1 MIKKLL
7 FIFLAFVF
15 LSSLAQA
22 QQPVWYNYDQTYYK
36 IPTGSDGI
44 HRISASALSSAGINL
59 DGLDPRTI
67 RLYHRGK
74 EVAIHIEGENDGR
87 LDAGDYI
94 DFYGRRNDGTLDKLL
109 YTDLQEIPNPYFN
122 TTSDT
127 TAFFLTIS
135 EGQNGKR
142 MNLRPAPEASL
153 PQATNYESEE
163 LLALGEQ
170 YSLGV
175 AYALGFRLSKFDL
188 GQGWMSSVISKGNT
202 RRITFEQLGA
212 MANPG
217 AAKLEFG
224 LVGRSENAHST
235 RIFAGPNTTTQRL
248 IGTANF
254 AGFVSNQQVV
264 DLAMTDFNADG
275 SVVIS
280 FESAGAESVDN
291 VSVAYA
297 KITFRNTVS
306 VGDFTS
312 ELFISPA
319 GNQQIQLSQ
328 LSGNYSAMEISDP
341 LNPEKV
347 QLAVNQ
353 QSLAFRSAVPTDSS
367 KVWMQN
373 EENIIQVLAVEPL
386 RFRNYLAQPA
396 NYILVGHSALEQP
409 TNQFDNPL
417 KAYAEHRG
425 SPAGGGFDTLT
436 VKVEDLY
443 NQFAYGEYSPVAI
456 YEFLK
461 AYFPVHK
468 PTHLL
473 LAGRSLAMYSTARS
487 GGVTYYYRN
496 NPGAF
501 SFRDL
506 IPAGGFPFSD
516 NIYTLGLDPSKPDVP
531 ALAVG
536 RIPARNAQ
544 HLADYLSKAIEK
556 DAVGI
561 SGSWQKELIHLTG
574 GVSEFELERYFNFMN
589 GFKTI
594 AEGPYLGG
602 NVTTYRKRSNSTIEV
617 IDITGD
623 LNEGRSMLTFFG
635 HGSPTV
641 IDIEIG
647 FASDPT
653 LNYQNKG
660 KYPIML
666 FNGCDYGAAYG
677 NSYTQGEDWVIT
689 PEKGA
694 VSVIANSAIGV
705 DVYLRRYSDMF
716 YRKAFADSTLIYR
729 TLGEVKREAEEAY
742 VENYGTSPLS
752 YSHMEQMINYGDP
765 GVRIFPADKADYSVN
780 VAEVS
785 VESFDEVPVSVL
797 SDSLKLSFVLRNIG
811 RVDTDS
817 ISFKVSRR
825 LADGTTETFDQV
837 KIPYVAR
844 IDSLFFS
851 IPNTGRNSAGENT
864 FTIEVNSAMDVDEM
878 TFTNNSVTFA
888 KFIPLSGTLN
898 LYPLEYGIVSEEE
911 TELIAQVPGKISED
925 RTVIIQLDTAAAFNS
940 AYRKE
945 IRVTTRGLAEMP
957 LSLTAFSDS
966 TTFYWRSKYQ
976 EPKPGETDAWTNSS
990 FSYIPSGPEGWTQR
1004 TSYQL
1009 DDDQLTNLEI
1019 SESDRRWKYL
1029 DIQANVEVF
1038 TVGAGVDSLSFR
1050 NTQFY
1055 LDQIPQIIDNVNNAN
1070 SRLCP
1075 NGSLG
1080 LVAFEQKSLM
1090 PYLAIPVPGFDILDS
1105 RACGR
1110 VPQMIQSIQ
1119 NSWITTPGQTMLLDY
1134 VNNVKDGD
1142 YVVIFS
1148 VGNVTFEAWPD
1159 AAIEKMKEF
1168 GASEATLRALKT
1180 GDPYILYGRKGMRP
1194 GEAIEIIGNKN
1205 IDVPE
1210 REQTLSFDTELAG
1223 YLTSGVVLTPRV
1235 GPASTWERFFQNVN
1249 TRNWINEEEKTYFD
1263 IIGVK
1268 ENGEEDL
1275 LIGNSFDQEMD
1286 LSFINSQTYPYL
1298 KLRYSMNDP
1307 ESTAP
1312 AQLDKWQVNY
1322 TGVPEG
1328 VLILKSAKDQVN
1340 LREGEAGLLELQF
1353 KNISQYNF
1361 LDSIQVDWKMT
1372 NLGSKKVE
1380 EFSKKFPALKAGESF
1395 DFTIEFNSIGKTGEN
1410 ELEIFANPRIQR
1422 EQTFRNNQ
1430 VDMGSYFVVE
1440 GDNSTA
1446 LLDVNFDGIYI
1457 MDGDIVSPNVL
1468 ITALLKNDQTLLYKK
1483 DTVGLDLY
1491 LKQNCEACDFKRVNF
1506 SNPNLTWTPA
1516 SEDEDFKVSL
1526 IPGPLEDGIYTLRV
1540 TNEDSS
1546 EPYEITFEVINES
1559 QITNFYPYPN
1569 PFSTS
1574 VRFVFTVTGMEVPD
1588 EIKIQ
1593 IMTVTGKVVREI
1605 LQNELGPIRIGNN
1618 LTEYAWDGK
1627 DEFGDQLA
1635 NGVYIYRVLVRKNG
1649 QFMEHRPTAGD
1660 KAFKKGYGKM
1670 YLLR

>member
-1 MIKKLL
+1 MIKRLL
-7 FIFLAFVF
+7 LIFLAFIM
-15 LSSLAQA
+15 LSGLVQA

-36 IPTGSDGI
+36 IPTATDGI
-44 HRISASALSSAGINL
+44 HRISATTLSSSGINL
-59 DGLDPRTI
+59 NSLDPRNI

-74 EVAIHIEGENDGR
+74 EVAIHISGENDGR
-87 LDAGDYI
+87 FDSGDFI
-94 DFYGRRNDGTLDKLL
+94 DFYGMRNDATLDKLL
-109 YTDLQEIPNPYFN
+109 YTDFDQLPNPYFN

-127 TAFFLTIS
+127 TAFFLTVTT
-135 EGQNGKR
+135 GQNGKR
-142 MNLRPAPEASL
+142 MNVRTAPELTL
-153 PQATNYESEE
+153 PQAASYSSES
-163 LLALGEQ
+163 LIALGEQ

-175 AYALGFRLSKFDL
+175 GYAFEFRLSKFDQ
-188 GQGWMSSVISKGNT
+188 GQGWMSAVITKGNT
-202 RRITFEQLGA
+202 RQLVFKDLGA
-212 MANPG
+212 MANSG
-217 AAKLEFG
+217 AAKLEIG
-224 LVGRSENAHST
+224 LVGRSYNAHST
-235 RIFAGPNTTTQRL
+235 RILAGPTAANQRL
-248 IGTANF
+248 ITTVASKQF
-254 AGFVSNQQVV
+254 EYPQLTL
-264 DLAMTDFNADG
+264 DLIASDFNADG
-275 SVVIS
+275 SIVIGVNA
-280 FESAGAESVDN
+280 AGAEAADN
-291 VSVAYA
+291 VSVAFA
-297 KITFRNTVS
+297 KITFQNSVS
-306 VGDFTS
+306 KGDFTS

-319 GNQQIQLSQ
+319 GNQRILMPQVA
-328 LSGNYSAMEISDP
+328 GNYSAIEISDP
-341 LNPEKV
+341 GNPQKV
-347 QLAVNQ
+347 LLTKNGQEL
-353 QSLAFRSAVPTDSS
+353 SFRSAVAGDSS
-367 KVWMQN
+367 KVWVQN
-373 EENIIQVLAVEPL
+373 ETSILVAKTMERVK
-386 RFRNYLAQPA
+386 FRNYLAQPA
-396 NYILVGHSALEQP
+396 NYILVGHQALEQP
-409 TNQFDNPL
+409 TTQFTNPL
-417 KAYAEHRG
+417 KAYAEHRA

-436 VKVEDLY
+436 VKMADLY
-443 NQFAYGEYSPVAI
+443 NQFSYGEYTPTAI
-456 YEFLK
+456 YEFLR
-461 AYFPVHK
+461 AYYPIHK
-468 PTHLL
+468 PTHML
-473 LAGRSLAMYSTARS
+473 LAGRSLAMYSTS
-487 GGVTYYYRN
+487 QVSGVTHFYRN
-496 NPGAF
+496 NPAAF

-506 IPAGGFPFSD
+506 IPAGGYPFSD
-516 NIYTLGLDPSKPDVP
+516 NIYTLDLDPSKPLVP
-531 ALAVG
+531 ALAIG

-544 HLADYLSKAIEK
+544 QLADYLDKAIEK

-561 SGSWQKELIHLTG
+561 SESWQKELVHLSG
-574 GVSEFELERYFNFMN
+574 GESEFELERYFNFMN

-602 NVTTYRKRSNSTIEV
+602 KVTTYRKRSNSTIEV

-635 HGSPTV
+635 HGAPTV

-660 KYPIML
+660 KYPVML
-666 FNGCDYGAAYG
+666 FNGCDYGAAFG

-689 PEKGA
+689 ADKGA
-694 VSVIANSAIGV
+694 VSVIANSSIGV

-716 YRKAFADSTLIYR
+716 YRKAFSDSSLIYR
-729 TLGEVKREAEEAY
+729 TLGEVKQEAEEAFIS
-742 VENYGTSPLS
+742 EYGTTPIN

-765 GVRIFPADKADYSVN
+765 GLRIFPADKADY
-780 VAEVS
+780 AIKIEEVS
-785 VESFDEVPVSVL
+785 VESFDEIPVSVL

-817 ISFKVSRR
+817 IEYKVTRR
-825 LADGTTETFDQV
+825 LPDGSTEFYDPV
-837 KIPYVAR
+837 KIPYIAR
-844 IDSLFFS
+844 IDSLFFT
-851 IPNTGRNSAGENT
+851 IPNTGLNSAGENS
-864 FTIEVNSAMDVDEM
+864 FTIEVNSARDVEEM
-878 TFTNNSVTFA
+878 TFANNSISYI

-898 LYPLEYGIVSEEE
+898 LYPLDYGIVNG
-911 TELIAQVPGKISED
+911 TEAKLIAQVPGKTTED
-925 RTVIIQLDTAAAFNS
+925 RTVIIQVDTAATFNS

-945 IRVTTRGLAEMP
+945 VRVTTRGLAEMP

-966 TTFYWRSKYQ
+966 ITFYWRSKFQ
-976 EPKPGETDAWTNSS
+976 EAKPGETDTWTNSS
-990 FSYIPSGPEGWTQR
+990 FSYIPSGPNGWTQR

-1009 DDDQLTNLEI
+1009 GEDQLTNLEI
-1019 SESDRRWKYL
+1019 KESDRTWKYTE
-1029 DIQANVEVF
+1029 IQEKIEVF
-1038 TVGAGVDSLSFR
+1038 TVGAAVDTLSFR

-1080 LVAFEQKSLM
+1080 LVAFEQKSLV
-1090 PYLAIPVPGFDILDS
+1090 PYLAIPVPGFDILDG

-1110 VPQMIQSIQ
+1110 LPQMIQSIQ
-1119 NSWITTPGQTMLLDY
+1119 NAWITTPGQTMLVDY
-1134 VNNVKDGD
+1134 VNKVKTGD
-1142 YVVIFS
+1142 YVIIFS
-1148 VGNVTFEAWPD
+1148 VGNVTFEAFPD
-1159 AAIEKMKEF
+1159 IAIEKLKEF
-1168 GASEATLRALKT
+1168 GASEATLRALKS

-1194 GEAIEIIGNKN
+1194 GEAIEIVGDKTMA
-1205 IDVPE
+1205 VPANQ
-1210 REQTLSFDTELAG
+1210 QTLSFDTELSG
-1223 YLTSGVVLTPRV
+1223 YLTSGMILTPRV
-1235 GPASTWERFFQNVN
+1235 GPASNWERFFQHVN
-1249 TRNWINEEEKTYFD
+1249 SRNWINEEEKTYFD

-1275 LIGNSFDQEMD
+1275 LVENTFNSEMD
-1286 LSFINSQTYPYL
+1286 LSFISTDTYPYL
-1298 KLRYSMNDP
+1298 KLRYSMNDT

-1353 KNISQYNF
+1353 KNISKYNF
-1361 LDSIQVDWKMT
+1361 LDSIQVDWKIT
-1372 NLGSKKVE
+1372 NLTSKKVE
-1380 EFSKKFPALKAGESF
+1380 NFSKKFPALKAGEAF
-1395 DFTIEFNSIGKTGEN
+1395 DFTIEFNSIGNTGEN
-1410 ELEIFANPRIQR
+1410 SLEIFANPRIQR

-1430 VDMGSYFVVE
+1430 VDMGSYFLVE

-1468 ITALLKNDQTLLYKK
+1468 ITALLKNNQTLLYKK
-1483 DTVGLDLY
+1483 DTVGLELF
-1491 LKQNCEACDFKRVNF
+1491 LKQNCESCDFKRVNF

-1526 IPGPLEDGIYTLRV
+1526 LAGPLEDGIYTLRV
-1540 TNEDSS
+1540 ANEDST

>member
-7 FIFLAFVF
+7 YVFLIFLGLAHF
-15 LSSLAQA
+15 AQA

-36 IPTGSDGI
+36 IPTAIDGI
-44 HRISASALSSAGINL
+44 HRISAPTLTSSGINL
-59 DGLDPRTI
+59 NGLDPRNI
-67 RLYHRGK
+67 RLYHRGE
-74 EVAIHIEGENDGR
+74 EVAIHIEGENDGIF
-87 LDAGDYI
+87 DTDDYI
-94 DFYGRRNDGTLDKLL
+94 DFFGMRNDATVDKLL
-109 YTDLQEIPNPYFN
+109 YTDFDQLPNPYFN

-127 TAFFLTIS
+127 TAFFLTVTS
-135 EGQNGKR
+135 GQSGKR
-142 MNLRPAPEASL
+142 MNVRPAPEESM
-153 PQATNYESEE
+153 PQATSYSSEK

-175 AYALGFRLSKFDL
+175 GYAFDFRLSKFDQ
-188 GQGWMSSVISKGNT
+188 GQGWMSAVITKGNT
-202 RRITFEQLGA
+202 RQLNFDGLGV
-212 MANPG
+212 MG
-217 AAKLEFG
+217 SGTAKLEFG
-224 LVGRSENAHST
+224 LVGRSTHTHTT
-235 RIFAGPNTTTQRL
+235 RIYAGPTPSTKRL
-248 IGTANF
+248 ISTVTFSGYEYP
-254 AGFVSNQQVV
+254 QQTVN
-264 DLAMTDFNADG
+264 LAMSDFNSDG

-280 FESAGAESVDN
+280 FESAGSESVDN
-291 VSVAYA
+291 ISVAFA
-297 KITFRNTVS
+297 KITFQNRVS
-306 VGDFTS
+306 SGDFTS
-312 ELFISPA
+312 ELFISPT
-319 GNQQIQLSQ
+319 GNQQIQLPQ
-328 LSGNYSAMEISDP
+328 ISGSYSAIEISDP
-341 LNPEKV
+341 DNPEKV
-347 QLAVNQ
+347 RLA
-353 QSLAFRSAVPTDSS
+353 QSDQALSFRASVANDSS
-367 KVWMQN
+367 KVWVQN
-373 EENIIQVLAVEPL
+373 EENIISIATMERVK
-386 RFRNYLAQPA
+386 FRNYLAQPA
-396 NYILVGHSALEQP
+396 NYILVGHHALEKS
-409 TNQFDNPL
+409 TTQFDNPL
-417 KAYAEHRG
+417 KAYADHRA
-425 SPAGGGFDTLT
+425 SPVGGGFDTLT

-443 NQFAYGEYSPVAI
+443 NQFSYGEYTPAAI
-456 YEFLK
+456 YEFLRT
-461 AYFPVHK
+461 YYPVHK
-468 PTHLL
+468 PTHML
-473 LAGRSLAMYSTARS
+473 LAGRSLAMYSTARAD
-487 GGVTYYYRN
+487 GVTYFYRN
-496 NPGAF
+496 NPAAF

-516 NIYTLGLDPSKPDVP
+516 NIYTLDLDASKPLVP

-544 HLADYLSKAIEK
+544 QLADYLFKAIEK

-561 SGSWQKELIHLTG
+561 SDPWQKELIHLSG
-574 GVSEFELERYFNFMN
+574 GVSEFELERYYNFMN

-635 HGSPTV
+635 HGAPTV

-689 PEKGA
+689 PDKGA
-694 VSVIANSAIGV
+694 VSVMANSAIGV

-716 YRKAFADSTLIYR
+716 YKKAFADSTLIYR
-729 TLGEVKREAEEAY
+729 TLGEVKREAEVAF

-765 GVRIFPADKADYSVN
+765 GLRIFPADRADYAVK
-780 VAEVS
+780 VEEVS
-785 VESFDEVPVSVL
+785 VDSFDEIPVSVL

-817 ISFKVSRR
+817 IEYKVSRK
-825 LADGTTETFDQV
+825 LPDGSTELFSAV
-837 KIPYVAR
+837 KIPYTAR
-844 IDSLFFS
+844 IDTLFFT
-851 IPNTGRNSAGENT
+851 IPNTGRISAGENT
-864 FTIEVNSAMDVDEM
+864 FTVEVNSARDVEEM
-878 TFTNNSVTFA
+878 TFANNAVTYE
-888 KFIPLSGTLN
+888 KFISLSGTLN
-898 LYPLEYGIVSEEE
+898 LYPVDYGIANE
-911 TELIAQVPGKISED
+911 TETKLIAQVPGKTTED
-925 RTVIIQLDTAAAFNS
+925 RTVIIQLDTAAGFNS

-945 IRVTTRGLAEMP
+945 VRVTTRGLAEMP
-957 LSLTAFSDS
+957 LPLTAFSDS
-966 TTFYWRSKYQ
+966 TTFYWRSKFQ
-976 EPKPGETDAWTNSS
+976 EVKPGEADVWTNSS

-1004 TSYQL
+1004 TTDQL
-1009 DDDQLTNLEI
+1009 EEDQLTNLEI
-1019 SESDRRWKYL
+1019 KESDRSWKYL
-1029 DIQANVEVF
+1029 EQKANIEVF

-1090 PYLAIPVPGFDILDS
+1090 PYLAIPVPGFDILDA

-1119 NSWITTPGQTMLLDY
+1119 NSWITTPGQTMLVDY

-1142 YVVIFS
+1142 YVMIFS

-1159 AAIEKMKEF
+1159 IAIEKLKEF

-1180 GDPYILYGRKGMRP
+1180 GDPYILYGKKGMRP
-1194 GEAIEIIGNKN
+1194 GEAIEIVGDKTME
-1205 IDVPE
+1205 VPASQ
-1210 REQTLSFDTELAG
+1210 QTLSFDTELSG
-1223 YLTSGVVLTPRV
+1223 YLTSGMILTPRV
-1235 GPASTWERFFQNVN
+1235 GPASTWERFFQHVN
-1249 TRNWINEEEKTYFD
+1249 TRNWINEEERTYFD

-1275 LIGNSFDQEMD
+1275 LIGNTYDREMD
-1286 LSFINSQTYPYL
+1286 LSFISTETYPYL

-1328 VLILKSAKDQVN
+1328 VLLLKSAKEQVN
-1340 LREGEAGLLELQF
+1340 LREGETGLLELQF
-1353 KNISQYNF
+1353 KNISKYNF

-1372 NLGSKKVE
+1372 NLTSKKVE
-1380 EFSKKFPALKAGESF
+1380 SFSRKFPALKAGEGF

-1430 VDMGSYFVVE
+1430 VDMDVYFTVE

-1468 ITALLKNDQTLLYKK
+1468 ITASLKNDQTLVYKK

-1491 LKQNCEACDFKRVNF
+1491 LKQNCETCDFKRVSF

-1516 SEDEDFKVSL
+1516 TEDEDFKVSL

-1540 TNEDSS
+1540 ANGDSS

>member
-1 MIKKLL
+1 MIKN
-7 FIFLAFVF
+7 ISIVFLAFLM
-15 LSSLAQA
+15 LSNLALAQE
-22 QQPVWYNYDQTYYK
+22 PVWYNYDQTYYK
-36 IPTGSDGI
+36 ILTGSDGI
-44 HRISASALSSAGINL
+44 HRISATSLSNSGINL
-59 DGLDPRTI
+59 TGLDPRTI

-87 LDAGDYI
+87 FDSGDYI
-94 DFYGRRNDGTLDKLL
+94 DFFGQRNDGTVDKLL
-109 YTDLQEIPNPYFN
+109 YTDFEKIPNPYFN
-122 TTSDT
+122 TNSDT
-127 TAFFLTIS
+127 TAFFLTVS
-135 EGQNGKR
+135 SGQNGKR
-142 MNLRPAPEASL
+142 MNLRSAPEASL
-153 PQATNYESEE
+153 PVATSYASEK

-175 AYALGFRLSKFDL
+175 GYAFDFRLSKFDQ
-188 GQGWMSSVISKGNT
+188 GQGWMSAVITKGNT
-202 RRITFEQLGA
+202 RQLTLNQLGV
-212 MANPG
+212 MG
-217 AAKLEFG
+217 TGTAKLEIG
-224 LVGRSENAHST
+224 LVGRSYNPHTT
-235 RIFAGPNTTTQRL
+235 RILAGPTAANQRL
-248 IGTANF
+248 IGTI
-254 AGFVSNQQVV
+254 SSLQYEYPQVTL
-264 DLAMTDFNADG
+264 DLAMSDFNSDG
-275 SVVIS
+275 SIVIGVN
-280 FESAGAESVDN
+280 SAGAESVDN
-291 VSVAYA
+291 ISVAYA
-297 KITFRNTVS
+297 KITYRNNVS
-306 VGDFTS
+306 SGDFTS
-312 ELFISPA
+312 KLFISPS
-319 GNQQIQLSQ
+319 GNQRIQLTGI
-328 LSGNYSAMEISDP
+328 SGNYSAIDIADP
-341 LNPEKV
+341 INPQKV
-347 QLAVNQ
+347 QLSKTGQ
-353 QSLAFRSAVPTDSS
+353 ILAFRSSIPSDSS
-367 KVWMQN
+367 KVWIQN
-373 EENIIQVLAVEPL
+373 EQNIIPIATLEPVK
-386 RFRNYLAQPA
+386 FRNYLAQAA

-409 TNQFDNPL
+409 SSQFDNPL
-417 KAYAEHRG
+417 KSYAEHRA

-443 NQFAYGEYSPVAI
+443 NQFSYGEYTPAAI
-456 YEFLK
+456 YEFLR

-468 PTHLL
+468 PTHML
-473 LAGRSLAMYSTARS
+473 LAGRALAIYSTARA
-487 GGVTYYYRN
+487 GGVTYFYRN
-496 NPGAF
+496 NPAAF

-506 IPAGGFPFSD
+506 VPAGGFPFSD
-516 NIYTLGLDPSKPDVP
+516 NVYTLGLDPDKPLAP

-536 RIPARNAQ
+536 RIPARNSQ

-561 SGSWQKELIHLTG
+561 AEPWQKELIHLTG

-660 KYPIML
+660 KYPVML
-666 FNGCDYGAAYG
+666 FNGCDYGSAYG

-689 PEKGA
+689 PDKGA
-694 VSVIANSAIGV
+694 VSVLANSSIGV

-729 TLGEVKREAEEAY
+729 TLGEVKREAEEEY
-742 VENYGTSPLS
+742 IDNYGTSPLS

-765 GVRIFPADKADYSVN
+765 GVRIFPADKADYAVK
-780 VAEVS
+780 AEEVS
-785 VESFDEVPVSVL
+785 VDSFDEVPISVL

-817 ISFKVSRR
+817 IEYKVSRR
-825 LADGTTETFDQV
+825 LPDGTTESFDPV
-837 KIPYVAR
+837 KIPYIPR
-844 IDSLFFS
+844 IDSINFT
-851 IPNTGRNSAGENT
+851 IPNIGRNSAGENT
-864 FTIEVNSAMDVDEM
+864 FSIEVNSKREVEEM
-878 TFTNNSVTFA
+878 TFANNSVSFT

-898 LYPLEYGIVSEEE
+898 LYPIEYGIVSGTE
-911 TELIAQVPGKISED
+911 TKLIAQAPGKIIED
-925 RTVIIQLDTAAAFNS
+925 RTIIIQLDTAVAFNS

-945 IRVTTRGLAEMP
+945 VRVTTRGLAEMP
-957 LSLTAFSDS
+957 LALTAFSDS
-966 TTFYWRSKYQ
+966 TTYYWRSKFQ
-976 EPKPGETDAWTNSS
+976 ETKPGETDAWTNSS
-990 FSYIPSGPEGWTQR
+990 FSFIPSGPEGWTQR
-1004 TSYQL
+1004 TTYQL
-1009 DDDQLTNLEI
+1009 AEDQLTNLEI
-1019 SESDRRWKYL
+1019 KESDRSWKYL
-1029 DIQANVEVF
+1029 DQQANIEVF
-1038 TVGAGVDSLSFR
+1038 TVGAAVDTLSFR

-1055 LDQIPQIIDNVNNAN
+1055 LNQIPQIIDNVNNAN

-1119 NSWITTPGQTMLLDY
+1119 NSWITTPGQTMLEQY
-1134 VNNVKDGD
+1134 VNNVKLGD

-1159 AAIEKMKEF
+1159 IAFEKLKEF

-1180 GDPYILYGRKGMRP
+1180 GEPYILYGRKGMRP
-1194 GEAIEIIGNKN
+1194 GEAIEIVGNKN
-1205 IDVPE
+1205 MEVPASQ
-1210 REQTLSFDTELAG
+1210 QTLSFDTELSG
-1223 YLTSGVVLTPRV
+1223 YLTSGMILTPRV
-1235 GPASTWERFFQNVN
+1235 GPASSWERFFQNVN
-1249 TRNWINEEEKTYFD
+1249 ARNWINEEEKTYFD

-1275 LIGNSFDQEMD
+1275 LIGNTYDQEMD
-1286 LSFINSQTYPYL
+1286 LSFISTDVYPYL

-1307 ESTAP
+1307 ASTAP

-1328 VLILKSAKDQVN
+1328 VLILKSAKEQVN
-1340 LREGEAGLLELQF
+1340 LREGETGLLELQF
-1353 KNISQYNF
+1353 KNISKYNF
-1361 LDSIQVDWKMT
+1361 LDSIQVNWNMT
-1372 NLGSKKVE
+1372 HLTSKKVE

-1395 DFTIEFNSIGKTGEN
+1395 DFTIEFNSIGKSGEN

-1430 VDMGSYFVVE
+1430 VDLGSYFIVE

-1491 LKQNCEACDFKRVNF
+1491 LKQNCEACDFKRVSF

-1540 TNEDSS
+1540 VNEDSS
-1546 EPYEITFEVINES
+1546 EPYEVTFEVINES

>member
-1 MIKKLL
+1 MKRNLL
-7 FIFLAFVF
+7 YVLLTFLVF
-15 LSSLAQA
+15 TGATDA
-22 QQPVWYNYDQTYYK
+22 QQAAWYNYNQTYYK
-36 IPTGSDGI
+36 IQTANDGVYRVTADVLAGSG
-44 HRISASALSSAGINL
+44 LNLAGV
-59 DGLDPRTI
+59 DPRNI
-67 RLYHRGK
+67 SLYHRGK
-74 EVAIHIEGENDGR
+74 EVAIYVFGENDGTFN
-87 LDAGDYI
+87 GEDYI
-94 DFYGRRNDGTLDKLL
+94 EFFGLRNDATLDRLL
-109 YTDLQEIPNPYFN
+109 YTDFGELPNPYYN

-127 TAFFLTIS
+127 TAFFLTVNPSQI
-135 EGQNGKR
+135 GKR
-142 MNLRPAPEASL
+142 MGTVAAPDANQPLANSFYTEKL
-153 PQATNYESEE
+153 QAF
-163 LLALGEQ
+163 GEQ
-170 YSLGV
+170 YSLGIG
-175 AYALGFRLSKFDL
+175 YALDFRLSKYDQ
-188 GQGWMSSVISKGNT
+188 GQGWMSTVITKGNT
-202 RRITFEQLGA
+202 RQVTLDGLGEVS
-212 MANPG
+212 NSG
-217 AAKLEFG
+217 SAKLEIG
-224 LVGRSENAHST
+224 LVGRSFNAHST
-235 RIFAGPNTTTQRL
+235 RILAGPSAGNQRL
-248 IGTANF
+248 ISTASF
-254 AGFVSNQQVV
+254 ADFEYPHLVL
-264 DLAMTDFNADG
+264 DLSMGDFNPDG
-275 SVVIS
+275 SIVIGVQS
-280 FESAGAESVDN
+280 SGSESVDN
-291 VSVAYA
+291 VSIAYIKLRYRSNLPA
-297 KITFRNTVS
+297 
-306 VGDFTS
+306 GDFDS
-312 ELFISPA
+312 KLLISPP
-319 GNQQIQLSQ
+319 GNQRIQLNQTTS
-328 LSGNYSAMEISDP
+328 SYVGYEVADIENV
-341 LNPEKV
+341 EKV
-347 QLAVNQ
+347 AFSNSG
-353 QSLAFRSAVPTDSS
+353 QSLAFRAASPSDSS
-367 KVWMQN
+367 KVWLQN
-373 EENIIQVLAVEPL
+373 EESVNLVRSMEPV
-386 RFRNYLAQPA
+386 RFRNYLGQAA
-396 NYILVGHSALEQP
+396 NYILVGNRALEQAS
-409 TNQFDNPL
+409 NQFENPL
-417 KAYAEHRG
+417 KAYADHRA

-436 VKVEDLY
+436 VRMEDLY
-443 NQFAYGEYSPVAI
+443 NQYAYGEKSPVAV
-456 YEFLK
+456 YEFLRT
-461 AYFPVHK
+461 YYPVHR

-473 LAGRSLAMYSTARS
+473 LAGRALAIYSTSRQ
-487 GGVTYYYRN
+487 GGVTYFYRN
-496 NPGAF
+496 NPAAF
-501 SFRDL
+501 SFQEMV
-506 IPAGGFPFSD
+506 PAGGYPFSD
-516 NIYTLGLDPSKPDVP
+516 NVFTLGLDPVKPLVP
-531 ALAVG
+531 AMAVG
-536 RIPARNAQ
+536 RIPARNSQ
-544 HLADYLSKAIEK
+544 QLSDYLGKAIEK

-561 SGSWQKELIHLTG
+561 SDSWQKELVHLSG

-602 NVTTYRKRSNSTIEV
+602 NVTTYRKRSNSTVEV

-660 KYPIML
+660 KYPVML
-666 FNGCDYGAAYG
+666 FNGCDYGSAYG
-677 NSYTQGEDWVIT
+677 NNYTQGEDWVIT
-689 PEKGA
+689 PDKGA
-694 VSVIANSAIGV
+694 ASVMANSAIGV

-765 GVRIFPADKADYSVN
+765 GLRIFPADKADYAIKVE
-780 VAEVS
+780 EVS
-785 VESFDEVPVSVL
+785 VDSFDEVPVSVL
-797 SDSLKLSFVLRNIG
+797 SDSLKLSFVIRNIG

-817 ISFKVSRR
+817 IEYKVSRK
-825 LADGTTETFDQV
+825 LPDGSTETFDAV
-837 KIPYVAR
+837 KIPYIAR
-844 IDSLFFS
+844 VDSLFFT
-851 IPNTGRNSAGENT
+851 IPNTGRNSAGENS
-864 FTIEVNSAMDVDEM
+864 FTIAINPTMAVKEM
-878 TFTNNSVTFA
+878 TFANNSATYS
-888 KFIPLSGTLN
+888 KFVPLSGTLN
-898 LYPLEYGIVSEEE
+898 LFPLEYGIVNEEN
-911 TELIAQVPGKISED
+911 TGLIAQIPGKISED
-925 RTVIIQLDTAAAFNS
+925 RTVIIQLDTAAGFNS

-945 IRVTTRGLAEMP
+945 VRVTTRGLAEMP
-957 LSLTAFSDS
+957 LALTAFTDS
-966 TTFYWRSKYQ
+966 TTFYWRSKFQ
-976 EPKPGETDAWTNSS
+976 EAKPGETDAWTNSS
-990 FSYIPSGPEGWTQR
+990 FSYIPDGPEGWTQR
-1004 TSYQL
+1004 TTYQL

-1019 SESDRRWKYL
+1019 KESDRSWKYG
-1029 DIQANVEVF
+1029 DIQSKVQVF
-1038 TVGAGVDSLSFR
+1038 TVGAGVDTLSFR

-1090 PYLAIPVPGFDILDS
+1090 PYLAVPVPGFDILDS

-1119 NSWITTPGQTMLLDY
+1119 NSWITTPGQTMLQEY
-1134 VNNVKDGD
+1134 VNNVPEGD

-1159 AAIEKMKEF
+1159 IAYEKLKEF

-1194 GEAIEIIGNKN
+1194 GEAIEIVGDKN
-1205 IDVPE
+1205 MEVPASQ
-1210 REQTLSFDTELAG
+1210 QTLSFDTELNG
-1223 YLTSGVVLTPRV
+1223 YLTSGVILTPRV
-1235 GPASTWERFFQNVN
+1235 GPAASWERFFQNVN
-1249 TRNWINEEEKTYFD
+1249 SRNWINEEERTYFD

-1275 LIGNSFDQEMD
+1275 LIGNTYDSEMD
-1286 LSFINSQTYPYL
+1286 LSFISTETYPYL
-1298 KLRYSMNDP
+1298 KLRYSMDDP

-1328 VLILKSAKDQVN
+1328 VLILKSAKEQVN
-1340 LREGEAGLLELQF
+1340 LREGETGLLELQF
-1353 KNISQYNF
+1353 KNISRYNF

-1372 NLGSKKVE
+1372 NLTSKKAE
-1380 EFSKKFPALKAGESF
+1380 NFSRKFPALKAGEAF

-1430 VDMGSYFVVE
+1430 VDMGAYFIVE

-1457 MDGDIVSPNVL
+1457 MDGDIVSPNVM
-1468 ITALLKNDQTLLYKK
+1468 ITALLKNDQTHIYKK

-1491 LKQNCEACDFKRVNF
+1491 LKQNCENCDFRRVSF
-1506 SNPNLTWTPA
+1506 SNPNLNWTPA
-1516 SEDEDFKVSL
+1516 SEDEDFKVTL
-1526 IPGPLEDGIYTLRV
+1526 LPGPLEDGIYTLRV
-1540 TNEDSS
+1540 ANEDSA

>member
-1 MIKKLL
+1 MIKRLL
-7 FIFLAFVF
+7 IVFLAFLM
-15 LSSLAQA
+15 LSNLALA

-36 IPTGSDGI
+36 IPTATDGI
-44 HRISASALSSAGINL
+44 HRVSATSLSNSGINL
-59 DGLDPRTI
+59 SSLDPRNI
-67 RLYHRGK
+67 RMYHRGE

-87 LDAGDYI
+87 FDTGDYI
-94 DFYGRRNDGTLDKLL
+94 DFFGMRNDGTLDKLL
-109 YTDLQEIPNPYFN
+109 YPDFDQIPNPYFN

-127 TAFFLTIS
+127 TAFFLTITA
-135 EGQNGKR
+135 GQSGKR
-142 MNLRPAPEASL
+142 MNLRTAPETNL
-153 PQATNYESEE
+153 PQANSYSSEE

-170 YSLGV
+170 YSLGIG
-175 AYALGFRLSKFDL
+175 YSFDFRLSKFDL
-188 GQGWMSSVISKGNT
+188 GQGWMSAVITKGKT
-202 RRITFEQLGA
+202 RQLSFDQLGA
-212 MANPG
+212 MGNSG
-217 AAKLEFG
+217 SGKLEIG
-224 LVGRSENAHST
+224 IVGRSANAHST
-235 RIFAGPNTTTQRL
+235 KIYAGATAASQRL
-248 IGTANF
+248 LTTLSFTGYEYP
-254 AGFVSNQQVV
+254 QQS
-264 DLAMTDFNADG
+264 LELQMSDFNPDG
-275 SVVIS
+275 SILIS
-280 FESAGAESVDN
+280 IESAGSESVDN
-291 VSVAYA
+291 VSVAFA
-297 KITFRNTVS
+297 KISFQNTVS
-306 VGDFTS
+306 SGDFAS
-312 ELFISPA
+312 KLFISPD

-328 LSGNYSAMEISDP
+328 LSGTYSALEISDP
-341 LNPEKV
+341 ANPEKV
-347 QLAVNQ
+347 QLATAAETL
-353 QSLAFRSAVPTDSS
+353 SFRSAVANDSS
-367 KVWMQN
+367 RVWLQN
-373 EENIIQVLAVEPL
+373 EENIISVAALEPVK
-386 RFRNYLAQPA
+386 FRNFLAQPA
-396 NYILVGHSALEQP
+396 NYILVGHQLLER
-409 TNQFDNPL
+409 TSTQFDNPL
-417 KAYAEHRG
+417 QAYAEHRA
-425 SPAGGGFDTLT
+425 SPAGGGFEVLS
-436 VKVEDLY
+436 VNMEELY
-443 NQFAYGEYSPVAI
+443 NQFSYGEYSPVAI

-461 AYFPVHK
+461 AYYPVHK
-468 PTHLL
+468 PTHMLF
-473 LAGRSLAMYSTARS
+473 AGRSLAMYSTARA
-487 GGVTYYYRN
+487 GGVTYFYRN
-496 NPGAF
+496 NPAAF
-501 SFRDL
+501 SFQDL

-516 NIYTLGLDPSKPDVP
+516 NIYTLGLDPSKPYSP

-536 RIPARNAQ
+536 RIPARNSQ
-544 HLADYLSKAIEK
+544 QLADYLSKAIEK
-556 DAVGI
+556 DAVAI
-561 SGSWQKELIHLTG
+561 SDSWQKELIHLSG
-574 GVSEFELERYFNFMN
+574 GVSEFELDRYFNFLN

-594 AEGPYLGG
+594 AEGQYLGG

-635 HGSPTV
+635 HGAPTV

-689 PEKGA
+689 PDKGA
-694 VSVIANSAIGV
+694 ISVLANSAIGV

-716 YRKAFADSTLIYR
+716 YKKAFSDSSLIYR
-729 TLGEVKREAEEAY
+729 TLGEVKREADEAF
-742 VENYGTSPLS
+742 VTSYGTSPLS

-765 GVRIFPADKADYSVN
+765 GIRIFPADKADYAIKVE
-780 VAEVS
+780 EVS
-785 VESFDEVPVSVL
+785 VDSFDEIPVSVL

-817 ISFKVSRR
+817 IEFEVTRK
-825 LADGTTETFDQV
+825 LPDGTTESFSPV
-837 KIPYVAR
+837 KIPYIAR
-844 IDSLFFS
+844 IDTLFFT
-851 IPNTGRNSAGENT
+851 IPNTGRNSAGENS
-864 FTIEVNSAMDVDEM
+864 FGIEVNSNKEVEEM
-878 TFTNNSVTFA
+878 TFTNNTVSYT

-898 LYPLEYGIVSEEE
+898 LYPLGYGIVSE
-911 TELIAQVPGKISED
+911 TDTKLVAQVPGKSTED

-945 IRVTTRGLAEMP
+945 LRLTTRGLAEMP

-966 TTFYWRSKYQ
+966 TTFYWRSKFQ
-976 EPKPGETDAWTNSS
+976 EAKPGETDAWTKSS
-990 FSYIPSGPEGWTQR
+990 FTYIPAGPEGWAQR

-1009 DDDQLTNLEI
+1009 GDDQLANLEI
-1019 SESDRRWKYL
+1019 KESDRSFKYL
-1029 DIQANVEVF
+1029 DVQASIDVF
-1038 TVGAGVDSLSFR
+1038 TVGAGVDTLSYK

-1090 PYLAIPVPGFDILDS
+1090 PYLAIPVPGFDILDA

-1110 VPQMIQSIQ
+1110 MPQMIQSIQ
-1119 NSWITTPGQTMLLDY
+1119 NAWITTPGQTMLEEY
-1134 VNNVKDGD
+1134 VDKVREGD

-1159 AAIEKMKEF
+1159 IAVEKLKEF

-1194 GEAIEIIGNKN
+1194 GEAIEIVGDKN
-1205 IDVPE
+1205 MEVPASQ
-1210 REQTLSFDTELAG
+1210 QTLSFDTELVG
-1223 YLTSGVVLTPRV
+1223 YMTSGQILTPRV
-1235 GPASTWERFFQNVN
+1235 GPASSWERFFQNVN
-1249 TRNWINEEEKTYFD
+1249 SRNWINEEEKTYFD

-1275 LIGNSFDQEMD
+1275 LIRNTYDREMD
-1286 LSFINSQTYPYL
+1286 LSFISTETYPYL

-1340 LREGEAGLLELQF
+1340 LREGEPGFLELQF
-1353 KNISQYNF
+1353 KNISKYNF

-1372 NLGSKKVE
+1372 NLTSKKVE
-1380 EFSKKFPALKAGESF
+1380 EFSKKFPALKSGEGF

-1410 ELEIFANPRIQR
+1410 RLEIFANPRIQQ

-1430 VDMGSYFVVE
+1430 VDMGPYFIVE

-1468 ITALLKNDQTLLYKK
+1468 ITALLKNDQTLIYKK

-1540 TNEDSS
+1540 ANEDSS

>member
-1 MIKKLL
+1 MIKNQL
-7 FIFLAFVF
+7 FVF
-15 LSSLAQA
+15 LTFLMLPDLAQA
-22 QQPVWYNYDQTYYK
+22 QQPVWYNYDQTYFK
-36 IPTGSDGI
+36 IPTATDGI
-44 HRISASALSSAGINL
+44 HRITATSLSSSGINL
-59 DGLDPRTI
+59 SGLDPKTI
-67 RLYHRGK
+67 RLYHRGE
-74 EVAIHIEGENDGR
+74 EVAIHIEGENDGNF
-87 LDAGDYI
+87 DTGDYI

-109 YTDLQEIPNPYFN
+109 YSDFEKIPNPYFN

-127 TAFFLTIS
+127 TAFFLTVTS
-135 EGQNGKR
+135 GQSGKR
-142 MNLRPAPEASL
+142 MNLRSVPEVAMPL
-153 PQATNYESEE
+153 ANAYTSEK
-163 LLALGEQ
+163 LLTLGEQ

-188 GQGWMSSVISKGNT
+188 GQGWMSSVITKGNT
-202 RRITFEQLGA
+202 RRITLDQLGA
-212 MANPG
+212 MANSG
-217 AAKLEFG
+217 SANLEFG

-235 RIFAGPNTTTQRL
+235 RIYAGPNATTQRL
-248 IGTANF
+248 LTTVNF
-254 AGFVSNQQVV
+254 AGFNYPQQSIN
-264 DLAMTDFNADG
+264 LAMSDFNSDG
-275 SVVIS
+275 SIVIS
-280 FESAGAESVDN
+280 FESGGAESVDN
-291 VSVAYA
+291 MSVAFA
-297 KITFRNTVS
+297 KITFQNNVS
-306 VGDFTS
+306 TGDFAS

-319 GNQQIQLSQ
+319 GNQRIQLSQ
-328 LSGNYSAMEISDP
+328 LSGTYAALEISDP
-341 LNPEKV
+341 TNPEKV
-347 QLAVNQ
+347 QVSGNDQ
-353 QSLAFRSAVPTDSS
+353 TLAFRASIPNDSS
-367 KVWMQN
+367 RIWVQN
-373 EENIIQVLAVEPL
+373 EENITRVASLERVK
-386 RFRNYLAQPA
+386 FRNYLAQPA
-396 NYILVGHSALEQP
+396 NYILVGHQALEQP
-409 TNQFDNPL
+409 TTQFDNPL
-417 KAYAEHRG
+417 KSYAEHRA
-425 SPAGGGFDTLT
+425 SPSGGGFDTLT
-436 VKVEDLY
+436 VKMEDLY
-443 NQFAYGEYSPVAI
+443 NQFSYGEYSPVAV
-456 YEFLK
+456 YEFLR
-461 AYFPVHK
+461 AYYPVHK
-468 PTHLL
+468 PTHML
-473 LAGRSLAMYSTARS
+473 LAGRSLAIYSTARA

-496 NPGAF
+496 NPAAF

-516 NIYTLGLDPSKPDVP
+516 NIYTLNLDPSKPLTP

-544 HLADYLSKAIEK
+544 QLANYLSKAIEK

-561 SGSWQKELIHLTG
+561 SEPWQKELIHLSG
-574 GVSEFELERYFNFMN
+574 GESEFELERYFNFMN

-602 NVTTYRKRSNSTIEV
+602 KVTTYRKRSNSTIEV

-635 HGSPTV
+635 HGAPTV

-666 FNGCDYGAAYG
+666 FNGCDYGSAFA

-689 PEKGA
+689 ADKGA

-705 DVYLRRYSDMF
+705 DVYLRRYSDLF
-716 YRKAFADSTLIYR
+716 YKKAFADSTLIYR

-742 VENYGTSPLS
+742 ITNFGTTPLS

-765 GVRIFPADKADYSVN
+765 GLRIFPADKADYAIN
-780 VAEVS
+780 VEEVS
-785 VESFDEVPVSVL
+785 VNSFDEVPVSVL
-797 SDSLKLSFVLRNIG
+797 SDSLKLNFVLRNIG

-817 ISFKVSRR
+817 IEFKVTRK
-825 LADGTTETFDQV
+825 LPDGSTEAFLPV
-837 KIPYVAR
+837 KIPYIAR
-844 IDSLFFS
+844 IDSLFFT
-851 IPNTGRNSAGENT
+851 IPNTGRNAAGENS
-864 FTIEVNSAMDVDEM
+864 FTIEVNSSMDVEEM
-878 TFTNNSVTFA
+878 AFANNSVTYT

-898 LYPLEYGIVSEEE
+898 LYPLDYGIVNSAD
-911 TELIAQVPGKISED
+911 TKLVAQVPGKTTED
-925 RTVIIQLDTAAAFNS
+925 RTVIIQLDSAAGFNS

-945 IRVTTRGLAEMP
+945 LRITTRGLAEMP
-957 LSLTAFSDS
+957 LTLTSFSDS
-966 TTFYWRSKYQ
+966 TTFYWRSKFQ
-976 EPKPGETDAWTNSS
+976 EAKPGETDVWTNSS
-990 FSYIPSGPEGWTQR
+990 FSYIPSGPDGWTQR
-1004 TSYQL
+1004 TTYQL
-1009 DDDQLTNLEI
+1009 DEDQLTNLEFKA
-1019 SESDRRWKYL
+1019 SDRSWKYL
-1029 DIQANVEVF
+1029 DVQANIEVF
-1038 TVGAGVDSLSFR
+1038 TVGSGVDTLSFR

-1119 NSWITTPGQTMLLDY
+1119 NSWITTPGQTMLVDY
-1134 VNNVKDGD
+1134 VNNVKEGD

-1159 AAIEKMKEF
+1159 IAIEKLKEF

-1180 GDPYILYGRKGMRP
+1180 GDPYILYGKKGMRP
-1194 GEAIEIIGNKN
+1194 GEAIEIVGDKTME
-1205 IDVPE
+1205 VPSSQ
-1210 REQTLSFDTELAG
+1210 QTLSFDTELAG
-1223 YLTSGVVLTPRV
+1223 YLTSGMILTPRV
-1235 GPASTWERFFQNVN
+1235 GPASSWERFFQHVN
-1249 TRNWINEEEKTYFD
+1249 SRNWINEEEKTYFD

-1268 ENGEEDL
+1268 DNGEEDL
-1275 LIGNSFDQEMD
+1275 LIGNTFDQEMD
-1286 LSFINSQTYPYL
+1286 LSFINTETYPYL

-1340 LREGEAGLLELQF
+1340 LREGASGFLELQF
-1353 KNISQYNF
+1353 KNISKYNF

-1372 NLGSKKVE
+1372 NLTSKKVE

-1395 DFTIEFNSIGKTGEN
+1395 DFTIEFNSIGKSGEN
-1410 ELEIFANPRIQR
+1410 RLEIFANPRIQR

-1430 VDMGSYFVVE
+1430 VDMGPYFIVE

-1491 LKQNCEACDFKRVNF
+1491 LKQNCDACDFKRVSF
-1506 SNPNLTWTPA
+1506 SNPNLIWTPA

-1540 TNEDSS
+1540 TNSDSS

-1627 DEFGDQLA
+1627 DDFGDQLA

>member
-1 MIKKLL
+1 MIKQLL
-7 FIFLAFVF
+7 FVF
-15 LSSLAQA
+15 LALFSVSPLTQA

-36 IPTGSDGI
+36 IPTAMDGI
-44 HRISASALSSAGINL
+44 YRISAEALSGSGINL
-59 DGLDPRTI
+59 NGLDPRNI

-74 EVAIHIEGENDGR
+74 EVAIYIEGENDGR
-87 LDAGDYI
+87 FDSGDFI
-94 DFYGRRNDGTLDKLL
+94 DFYGMRNDGTLDKLL
-109 YTDLQEIPNPYFN
+109 YSDFETIPNPYYN

-135 EGQNGKR
+135 AGQNGKR
-142 MNLRPAPEASL
+142 MNLRSEPEQTL
-153 PQATNYESEE
+153 PILNQYTSEK

-175 AYALGFRLSKFDL
+175 GYALGFRLSKFDL
-188 GQGWMSSVISKGNT
+188 GQGWMSTAITKGNT
-202 RRITFEQLGA
+202 RRITLDQLGA
-212 MANPG
+212 IANAG
-217 AAKLEFG
+217 QAKLEFG
-224 LVGRSENAHST
+224 LVGRSENAHTT
-235 RIFAGPNTTTQRL
+235 RVYAGPTAATQRL
-248 IGTANF
+248 ITTVNF
-254 AGFVSNQQVV
+254 AGFNYPQQVI
-264 DLAMTDFNADG
+264 DLSMSDFNADG
-275 SVVIS
+275 SIVLS

-291 VSVAYA
+291 VAVAYT
-297 KITFRNTVS
+297 KITFRNAVS
-306 VGDFTS
+306 AGDFIS
-312 ELFISPA
+312 KLFIAPE
-319 GNQQIQLSQ
+319 GDRQIQLPQ
-328 LSGNYSAMEISDP
+328 VTADYAALEISDP
-341 LNPEKV
+341 SNPERI
-347 QLAVNQ
+347 QLTTNP
-353 QSLAFRSAVPTDSS
+353 QSLAFRAAVSNDSS
-367 KVWMQN
+367 RVWVQN
-373 EENIIQVLAVEPL
+373 EESITQITSLEPVK
-386 RFRNYLAQPA
+386 FRNYLAQPA
-396 NYILVGHSALEQP
+396 NYILVGNEELEKP
-409 TNQFDNPL
+409 TDEFVNPL
-417 KAYAEHRG
+417 KSYAEHRA

-436 VKVEDLY
+436 VMVEDLY

-461 AYFPVHK
+461 AYYPVHK
-468 PTHLL
+468 PTHML
-473 LAGRSLAMYSTARS
+473 LAGRSLAMYSTSRV
-487 GGVTYYYRN
+487 GGVTHYYRN
-496 NPGAF
+496 NPAAF

-506 IPAGGFPFSD
+506 VPAGGFPFSH
-516 NIYTLGLDPSKPDVP
+516 NSYTIGLDPSQPLAP
-531 ALAVG
+531 AIAIG
-536 RIPARNAQ
+536 RIPARNSQ
-544 HLADYLSKAIEK
+544 QLADYLNKAIEK

-561 SGSWQKELIHLTG
+561 SQPWQKELIHLSG
-574 GVSEFELERYFNFMN
+574 GESEFELERFYNFLN

-635 HGSPTV
+635 HGAATV

-666 FNGCDYGAAYG
+666 FNGCDYGSAFG

-689 PEKGA
+689 PDKGA
-694 VSVIANSAIGV
+694 ISVLANSAIGV

-716 YRKAFADSTLIYR
+716 YRKAFSDSTLIYR
-729 TLGEVKREAEEAY
+729 TLGEVKQEAEKAY
-742 VENYGTSPLS
+742 LDAYGATPLS
-752 YSHMEQMINYGDP
+752 YSHLEQMINYGDP
-765 GVRIFPADKADYSVN
+765 GLRIFPADKADY
-780 VAEVS
+780 AIDMQDVS
-785 VESFDEVPVSVL
+785 LDSFDENPLSVL
-797 SDSLKLSFVLRNIG
+797 SDSLQLSFVIRNIG
-811 RVDTDS
+811 RVNTDS
-817 ISFKVSRR
+817 IEYQVTRK
-825 LADGTTETFDQV
+825 LPDGSTETFDPV
-837 KIPYVAR
+837 KIPYISR
-844 IDSLFFS
+844 IDSLAFT
-851 IPNTGRNSAGENT
+851 IPNTDRNSAGENT
-864 FTIEVNSAMDVDEM
+864 FTIEVNSSMDVEEM
-878 TFTNNSVTFA
+878 TFANNSATYT

-898 LYPLEYGIVSEEE
+898 LYPLDYGIVSETE
-911 TELIAQVPGKISED
+911 TTLIAQIPGKTSED
-925 RTVIIQLDTAAAFNS
+925 RTVVIQLDTAAAFNS
-940 AYRKE
+940 SYRKE
-945 IRVTTRGLAEMP
+945 IRVTTRSLAEMP
-957 LSLTAFSDS
+957 LALTTFSDS
-966 TTFYWRSKYQ
+966 TTFYWRSKFQ
-976 EPKPGETDAWTNSS
+976 EAKPGETDAWTNSS
-990 FSYIPSGPEGWTQR
+990 FSYIASGPEGWTQR

-1009 DDDQLTNLEI
+1009 QEDQLTNLEI

-1029 DIQANVEVF
+1029 DIQETVEVF
-1038 TVGAGVDSLSFR
+1038 TVGAGVDTLSFR

-1119 NSWITTPGQTMLLDY
+1119 NAWITTPGQTMLVDY
-1134 VNNVKDGD
+1134 VNNVKAGD

-1159 AAIEKMKEF
+1159 IAIEKLKEF

-1194 GEAIEIIGNKN
+1194 GEAIELVGDPNL
-1205 IDVPE
+1205 DVSASQ
-1210 REQTLSFDTELAG
+1210 QTLSFDTELTG

-1235 GPASTWERFFQNVN
+1235 GPASSWERFFQNVN
-1249 TRNWINEEEKTYFD
+1249 ARNWINEEEKTYFD

-1275 LIGNSFDQEMD
+1275 LIANTFDQEMD
-1286 LSFINSQTYPYL
+1286 LSFISTDTYPYL

-1340 LREGEAGLLELQF
+1340 LREGEMGLLELQF
-1353 KNISQYNF
+1353 RNISKYNF

-1372 NLGSKKVE
+1372 NLTSKKVE
-1380 EFSKKFPALKAGESF
+1380 EFSKKFPPLRAGESL
-1395 DFTIEFNSIGKTGEN
+1395 DFTIEFNSIGKSGEN
-1410 ELEIFANPRIQR
+1410 TLEIFANPRIQAA
-1422 EQTFRNNQ
+1422 QTYRNNQ
-1430 VDMGSYFVVE
+1430 VDLETYFIVE

-1468 ITALLKNDQTLLYKK
+1468 ITALLKNEQTLLYKK

-1491 LKQNCEACDFKRVNF
+1491 LKQNCESCDFKRINF

-1526 IPGPLEDGIYTLRV
+1526 IPGPLEDGMYTLRV
-1540 TNEDSS
+1540 ANEDSS

>member
-1 MIKKLL
+1 MIKHIL
-7 FIFLAFVF
+7 FVFLAFLV
-15 LSSLAQA
+15 LSSQAQA
-22 QQPVWYNYDQTYYK
+22 QQPVWYNYEQTYYK
-36 IPTGSDGI
+36 IPTAADGI
-44 HRISASALSSAGINL
+44 HRVSAASLTSSGINL
-59 DGLDPRTI
+59 TGLDPRNI

-74 EVAIHIEGENDGR
+74 EVAIHIEGESDGR
-87 LDAGDYI
+87 FDTGDYLE
-94 DFYGRRNDGTLDKLL
+94 FFGKRNDATVDKLL
-109 YTDLQEIPNPYFN
+109 YTDFEQLPNPYFN

-127 TAFFLTIS
+127 TAFFLTVS
-135 EGQNGKR
+135 TGQIGKR
-142 MNLRPAPEASL
+142 MKVRTTPESTL
-153 PQATNYESEE
+153 PQAPSYASEK

-175 AYALGFRLSKFDL
+175 GYELGFRLSKYDQ
-188 GQGWMSSVISKGNT
+188 GQGWMSALITKGNT
-202 RRITFEQLGA
+202 RQLTFNQLGA
-212 MANPG
+212 MG
-217 AAKLEFG
+217 AGTAKLEIG
-224 LVGRSENAHST
+224 LVGRSGNSHTT
-235 RIFAGPNTTTQRL
+235 RILAGPTAANQRL
-248 IGTANF
+248 IST
-254 AGFVSNQQVV
+254 VSSNGYEYPQLTLT
-264 DLAMTDFNADG
+264 LAMTDFNSDG
-275 SVVIS
+275 SIVIGVN
-280 FESAGAESVDN
+280 SAGTEATDN
-291 VSVAYA
+291 ISVAYA
-297 KITFRNTVS
+297 KITFQNRPGT
-306 VGDFTS
+306 GDFS
-312 ELFISPA
+312 SRLFISPA
-319 GNQQIQLSQ
+319 GNQQIQLAQ
-328 LSGNYSAMEISDP
+328 VPGIYSAIEISDP
-341 LNPEKV
+341 DNPQKV
-347 QLAVNQ
+347 QLTKTAQ
-353 QSLAFRSAVPTDSS
+353 ILAFRASVPNDSS
-367 KVWMQN
+367 KVWVQN
-373 EENIIQVLAVEPL
+373 EANIISPTTLERVK
-386 RFRNYLAQPA
+386 FRNYLAQPA
-396 NYILVGHSALEQP
+396 NYILVGHRTLEQ
-409 TNQFDNPL
+409 TTTQFDNPL
-417 KAYAEHRG
+417 KAYADHRA
-425 SPAGGGFDTLT
+425 SPVGGGFDTLT
-436 VKVEDLY
+436 VRMEDLY
-443 NQFAYGEYSPVAI
+443 NQFSYGEYTPAAL
-456 YEFLK
+456 YEFLR
-461 AYFPVHK
+461 AYYPVHK
-468 PTHLL
+468 PTHML
-473 LAGRSLAMYSTARS
+473 LAGRGLATYSTARA
-487 GGVTYYYRN
+487 GGVTYFYRN
-496 NPGAF
+496 NPAAF
-501 SFRDL
+501 SFKDL

-516 NIYTLGLDPSKPDVP
+516 NVYTLGLDATKPLVP
-531 ALAVG
+531 ALAIG
-536 RIPARNAQ
+536 RIPARSAQ
-544 HLADYLSKAIEK
+544 QLADYLAKAIEK
-556 DAVGI
+556 DEVGI
-561 SGSWQKELIHLTG
+561 SEPWQKEMIHLSG
-574 GVSEFELERYFNFMN
+574 GESEFELDRYFNFMN

-594 AEGPYLGG
+594 AEGPYYGG

-635 HGSPTV
+635 HGAPTV

-660 KYPIML
+660 KYPVML
-666 FNGCDYGAAYG
+666 FNGCDYGSAFG

-689 PEKGA
+689 AEKGA
-694 VSVIANSAIGV
+694 VSVMANSAIGV
-705 DVYLRRYSDMF
+705 DVFLRRYSDMF

-742 VENYGTSPLS
+742 VDSYGTSPLS

-765 GVRIFPADKADYSVN
+765 GLRIFPADKADYAIKVE
-780 VAEVS
+780 EVS
-785 VESFDEVPVSVL
+785 LDSFDEIPVSVL

-817 ISFKVSRR
+817 IEYKVTRRFPDGSTESFDPLR
-825 LADGTTETFDQV
+825 
-837 KIPYVAR
+837 IPYVAR

-864 FTIEVNSAMDVDEM
+864 FTIEVNSKREVEEM
-878 TFTNNSVTFA
+878 TFMNNTVSYT

-898 LYPLEYGIVSEEE
+898 IYPLDYGIVNG
-911 TELIAQVPGKISED
+911 TGITVVAQAPGKITED
-925 RTVIIQLDTAAAFNS
+925 RTIIIQLDTAAAFNS

-945 IRVTTRGLAEMP
+945 VRVTTRGLAELP
-957 LSLTAFSDS
+957 LPLTVFSDS
-966 TTFYWRSKYQ
+966 TTFYWRSKFQ

-990 FSYIPSGPEGWTQR
+990 FSYIPAGPEGWTQR
-1004 TSYQL
+1004 TTYQL
-1009 DDDQLTNLEI
+1009 DENQLTNVEI
-1019 SESDRRWKYL
+1019 SESDRRWKYI
-1029 DIQANVEVF
+1029 DIQEKIEVF
-1038 TVGAGVDSLSFR
+1038 TVGARVDSLSFR

-1080 LVAFEQKSLM
+1080 LVAFEQKSLI
-1090 PYLAIPVPGFDILDS
+1090 PYLPIPVPGFDILDA

-1119 NSWITTPGQTMLLDY
+1119 NAWITTPGQRMLLDY
-1134 VNNVKDGD
+1134 VDNVKEGD

-1194 GEAIEIIGNKN
+1194 GEAIEIVGNTALE
-1205 IDVPE
+1205 VPANQ
-1210 REQTLSFDTELAG
+1210 QTLSFDTELSG
-1223 YLTSGVVLTPRV
+1223 YLTSGLILTPRV

-1249 TRNWINEEEKTYFD
+1249 SRNWINEEEKTYFD

-1275 LIGNSFDQEMD
+1275 LIGNTYDREMD
-1286 LSFINSQTYPYL
+1286 LSFISTDVYPYL

-1340 LREGEAGLLELQF
+1340 LREGETGILELQF
-1353 KNISQYNF
+1353 KNISKYNF
-1361 LDSIQVDWKMT
+1361 LDSIQVDWEMT
-1372 NLGSKKVE
+1372 NLTSKKVE
-1380 EFSKKFPALKAGESF
+1380 EFSKKFPALKAGEAF
-1395 DFTIEFNSIGKTGEN
+1395 DFTIEFNSIGKSGEN

-1422 EQTFRNNQ
+1422 EQTYRNNQ
-1430 VDMGSYFVVE
+1430 VDMGAYFVVE
-1440 GDNSTA
+1440 GDNSSA

-1468 ITALLKNDQTLLYKK
+1468 ITALLKNDQTLIYKK
-1483 DTVGLDLY
+1483 DTVGLELF
-1491 LKQNCEACDFKRVNF
+1491 LKPNCETCDFKRVNF
-1506 SNPNLTWTPA
+1506 SNPNLTWSPA
-1516 SEDEDFKVSL
+1516 SADEDFKVSL
-1526 IPGPLEDGIYTLRV
+1526 LAGPLEDGIYTLRIA
-1540 TNEDSS
+1540 NEDSA

-1593 IMTVTGKVVREI
+1593 VMTVTGKVVREI

>member
-1 MIKKLL
+1 MIKKLTL
-7 FIFLAFVF
+7 IFLTFIM
-15 LSSLAQA
+15 LSGFAQA
-22 QQPVWYNYDQTYYK
+22 QQPVWYNYNQIYYK
-36 IPTGSDGI
+36 IPTASDGI
-44 HRISASALSSAGINL
+44 YRISAATLSSSGISL
-59 DGLDPRTI
+59 DGLDPRNI
-67 RLYHRGK
+67 HLYHRGK
-74 EVAIHIEGENDGR
+74 EVAIYIAGENDGR
-87 LDAGDYI
+87 FDTGDYI
-94 DFYGRRNDGTLDKLL
+94 DFYGMRNDATLDKLL
-109 YTDLQEIPNPYFN
+109 YSDFDQLPNPYFN

-127 TAFFLTIS
+127 TAFFLTVAT
-135 EGQNGKR
+135 GQNGKR
-142 MNLRPAPEASL
+142 MNLRSAPEASL
-153 PQATNYESEE
+153 PAATSYSSEK

-170 YSLGV
+170 YSLGIG
-175 AYALGFRLSKFDL
+175 YAFDFRLSKFDQ
-188 GQGWMSSVISKGNT
+188 GQGWMSAVITKGNT
-202 RRITFEQLGA
+202 RQLTLDQLGE
-212 MANPG
+212 MGTG
-217 AAKLEFG
+217 AAKLKIG
-224 LVGRSENAHST
+224 LVGRSFNAHAT
-235 RIFAGPNTTTQRL
+235 RVLAGPTAANQRVITTVSS
-248 IGTANF
+248 N
-254 AGFVSNQQVV
+254 GFEYPQLSLE
-264 DLAMTDFNADG
+264 LAMSDFNSDG
-275 SVVIS
+275 SIVIGVNS
-280 FESAGAESVDN
+280 AGTESADN
-291 VSVAYA
+291 VSAAFA
-297 KITFRNTVS
+297 KITFQNKVS
-306 VGDFTS
+306 TGDFAS
-312 ELFISPA
+312 ELFISPP
-319 GNQQIQLSQ
+319 GNQQIQLTQ
-328 LSGNYSAMEISDP
+328 VSGTYSAIEVSDP
-341 LNPEKV
+341 ANPQKV
-347 QLAVNQ
+347 QLTKNGQ
-353 QSLAFRSAVPTDSS
+353 TLSFRSSTANDSS
-367 KVWMQN
+367 NVLVQN
-373 EENIIQVLAVEPL
+373 EENIVLASSLERVK
-386 RFRNYLAQPA
+386 FRNYLAQPA
-396 NYILVGHSALEQP
+396 NYILVGHHVLEQP
-409 TNQFDNPL
+409 SAQFDNPL
-417 KAYAEHRG
+417 KAYAEHRA

-436 VKVEDLY
+436 VRMEDLY
-443 NQFAYGEYSPVAI
+443 NQYAYGEYSPVAI

-468 PTHLL
+468 PTHML
-473 LAGRSLAMYSTARS
+473 LAGRALAMSSTARA

-496 NPGAF
+496 NPAAF
-501 SFRDL
+501 GFRDL
-506 IPAGGFPFSD
+506 VPAGGFPFSD
-516 NIYTLGLDPSKPDVP
+516 NIYTLDLDPSKPLVP

-544 HLADYLSKAIEK
+544 HLADYLSKVIEK

-561 SGSWQKELIHLTG
+561 SDAWQKELLHLTG
-574 GVSEFELERYFNFMN
+574 GLSEFELDRYFNFMN

-635 HGSPTV
+635 HGAPTV

-660 KYPIML
+660 KYPVML

-689 PEKGA
+689 PDKGA
-694 VSVIANSAIGV
+694 VSVLANSSIGV
-705 DVYLRRYSDMF
+705 DVFLRRYSDMF

-742 VENYGTSPLS
+742 VNSYGTSPIS

-765 GVRIFPADKADYSVN
+765 GLRIFPADKADYAIKVE
-780 VAEVS
+780 EVS
-785 VESFDEVPVSVL
+785 VNSFDEIPISVL

-817 ISFKVSRR
+817 IAYKITRR
-825 LADGTTETFDQV
+825 LPDGSTESYDPV
-837 KIPYVAR
+837 KIPYIAR
-844 IDSLFFS
+844 IDSLFFT

-864 FTIEVNSAMDVDEM
+864 FTIEVNSKMEVPEM
-878 TFTNNSVTFA
+878 TFANNTVA
-888 KFIPLSGTLN
+888 YNKFIPLSGTLN
-898 LYPLEYGIVSEEE
+898 LYPLEYGIVNESE
-911 TELIAQVPGKISED
+911 TKLVAQIPGKITED
-925 RTVIIQLDTAAAFNS
+925 RTVIIQLDTASAFNS

-957 LSLTAFSDS
+957 LPLSTFSDS
-966 TTFYWRSKYQ
+966 TTFYWRSKFQ
-976 EPKPGETDAWTNSS
+976 EANPGETDAWTNSS

-1004 TSYQL
+1004 TTYQL
-1009 DDDQLTNLEI
+1009 DEDQLTNLEI
-1019 SESDRRWKYL
+1019 KASDRTWKFT
-1029 DIQANVEVF
+1029 DIQEKIEVF
-1038 TVGAGVDSLSFR
+1038 TVGAGVDTLSYK

-1080 LVAFEQKSLM
+1080 LVAFDQKSLL
-1090 PYLAIPVPGFDILDS
+1090 PYLAIPIPGFDILDA

-1119 NSWITTPGQTMLLDY
+1119 NSWITTPGQRMLVDY
-1134 VNNVKDGD
+1134 VNNVKAGD

-1148 VGNVTFEAWPD
+1148 VGKVTFEAWPD
-1159 AAIEKMKEF
+1159 VAIEKLKEF

-1194 GEAIEIIGNKN
+1194 GEAIEIVGDKTME
-1205 IDVPE
+1205 VPASQ
-1210 REQTLSFDTELAG
+1210 QTLSFDTELSG
-1223 YLTSGVVLTPRV
+1223 YLTSGMILTPRV

-1249 TRNWINEEEKTYFD
+1249 SRNWINEEEKTYFD
-1263 IIGVK
+1263 IIGVR

-1275 LIGNSFDQEMD
+1275 LIGNTYDQEMD
-1286 LSFINSQTYPYL
+1286 LSFISTETYPYL
-1298 KLRYSMNDP
+1298 KLRYSMKDP

-1328 VLILKSAKDQVN
+1328 VLILKSAKEQVN
-1340 LREGEAGLLELQF
+1340 LREGESGLLELQF
-1353 KNISQYNF
+1353 KNISKYNF
-1361 LDSIQVDWKMT
+1361 LDSIQVDWAIT
-1372 NLGSKKVE
+1372 NLTSKKVE
-1380 EFSKKFPALKAGESF
+1380 NFTKKFPALKAGEAF
-1395 DFTIEFNSIGKTGEN
+1395 EFTIEFNSIGKTGEN
-1410 ELEIFANPRIQR
+1410 TLEIFANPRIQR
-1422 EQTFRNNQ
+1422 EQTYRNNQ
-1430 VDMGSYFVVE
+1430 IDMGAYFIVE
-1440 GDNSTA
+1440 GDNSSA

-1468 ITALLKNDQTLLYKK
+1468 VTALLKNDQTLIYKK

-1491 LKQNCEACDFKRVNF
+1491 LKQNCETCDFKRVNF
-1506 SNPNLTWTPA
+1506 SNPNLTWSPA
-1516 SEDEDFKVSL
+1516 SEGEDFRVSL
-1526 IPGPLEDGIYTLRV
+1526 LAGPLEDGIYTLRI

-1627 DEFGDQLA
+1627 DEFGGQLA
-1635 NGVYIYRVLVRKNG
+1635 NAVYIYRVLVRKNG